1 MKILGMISGTSYD
14 GIDCSIGE
22 FGTDGETVLL
32 KPLFTRTHEYPA
44 ETYGLINRSMPPAK
58 IDYQVVCQI
67 DTLVGEAFAEA
78 AALAIAESGI
88 TPDLIVSH
96 GQTMYHWISPEG
108 KALGTLQ
115 VGDAARVAERNGI
128 PVLSQVRSRDVAAG
142 GQGAPFA
149 SLIDHML
156 LAARNSNCGALN
168 LGGISNMTI
177 IRRGDSTIAFDV
189 GPANALMD
197 AAVRIYTEGKDNYDK
212 DGALGAQGEMNQ
224 EVLAEMLKE
233 PYYAMS
239 YPKSTGKELFNHD
252 YLLAW
257 MERYP
262 DVSMLDWIST
272 LTALTA
278 TTIANEFNKLNLA
291 QVFVSGGG
299 LHNKTLMAKL
309 RQLSPSVEFLPYEDL
324 GLSSD
329 GKEAYLFGLI
339 GFLSAHNKVGNIPSS
354 TGAIG
359 PRILGTIS
367 PGKNGFPA
375 PILYDHEFTSLRII

>member
-22 FGTDGETVLL
+22 FSHEGSTVLL
-32 KPLFTRTHEYPA
+32 KPLFTRTHEYPT
-44 ETYGLINRSMPPAK
+44 ETYALINRSMPPAK
-58 IDYQVVCQI
+58 IDYQVVCEI
-67 DTLVGEAFAEA
+67 DTFVGEAFAEA
-78 AALAIAESGI
+78 AALAITESGI
-88 TPDLIVSH
+88 TPDLIVAH
-96 GQTMYHWISPEG
+96 GQTMYHWVSVDG

-115 VGDAARVAERNGI
+115 VGDASRIAERNGI

-156 LAARNSNCGALN
+156 LAARNKNCGALN
-168 LGGISNMTI
+168 LGGISNMTV
-177 IRRGDSTIAFDV
+177 IRPGHDTIAFDV

-197 AAVRIYTEGKDNYDK
+197 AAVRMYTNGKENYDK
-212 DGALGAQGEMNQ
+212 GGLLGAQGVINP
-224 EVLAEMLKE
+224 EVLAEMLRE

-252 YLLAW
+252 YLVSW
-257 MERYP
+257 MGRFP
-262 DVSMLDWIST
+262 NVSMLDWIST

-278 TTIANEFNKLNLA
+278 TTIANEFNKLKLE

-299 LHNKTLMAKL
+299 LHNETLMAQL
-309 RQLSPSVEFLPYEDL
+309 RSMTHSVEYLPYEEL
-324 GLSSD
+324 GISSD

-339 GFLSAHNKVGNIPSS
+339 GFLSSHNLPGNIPSS
-354 TGAIG
+354 TGASG
-359 PRILGTIS
+359 PRILGSIS
-367 PGKNGFPA
+367 PGNHGFPA
-375 PILYDHEFTSLRII
+375 PITIDQELTSLRIL